1 MNLAISRLAIKDA
14 KELNEIVSRDVSLE
28 EMGLTVICRGLPLDS
43 KTVIDILCHD
53 EDGQL
58 AIVKVSTEENDDI
71 FFEGLKVLSH
81 VNTVK
86 LLLKFSYKEFKINEK
101 LTPSLVFLAPSYSD
115 HLTNIIGQIQ
125 GLRIDLYTWEYFEF
139 DNKKALNLEPVWLSE
154 ATKSR
159 AGTVKK
165 RKPKKTVEPE
175 QEPEP
180 EPEPEPI
187 VEEAVIPPKDVK
199 AEPPK
204 ADSENKSKKKKW
216 FD

>member
-1 MNLAISRLAIKDA
+1 MAISRLAIKDA

-28 EMGLTVICRGLPLDS
+28 KMGLTVICRGLPLDS
-43 KTVIDILCHD
+43 KTIIDILCHD
-53 EDGQL
+53 ENGQL

-71 FFEGLKVLSH
+71 FFEGLKVLAH
-81 VNTVK
+81 VNSVK
-86 LLLKFSYKEFKINEK
+86 PLLKFSYKEFKINEK

-139 DNKKALNLEPVWLSE
+139 DDKKALNLEPVWLSE
-154 ATKSR
+154 VTKSR
-159 AGTVKK
+159 AGNVKK
-165 RKPKKTVEPE
+165 RKPKKTVEPK
-175 QEPEP
+175 PEP
-180 EPEPEPI
+180 KPEPI
-187 VEEAVIPPKDVK
+187 IEEAVIPPKDVM

-204 ADSENKSKKKKW
+204 KDNENKPKKKKW